1 MPIESVVNVSEGRD
15 PSVIDR
21 LAEVCRGHLLDVHV
35 DPDHHRSVFS
45 LARSEPARLLTDVAL
60 TLVDLRRHRG
70 AHPRLGAVDVVPFVP
85 IAIDG
90 PSSDMDDALR
100 ARDEFAAWIV
110 DTHGVPVFLYGPDR
124 RTLPE
129 IRRHAWHE
137 LRPDLGPA
145 EPHVTAGATC
155 VGAREPLVAYNVWL
169 QPGTPVAVARRIAD
183 EVRGDGIRALGIPV
197 GEAVQVSMNLVDPA
211 RVGPSEAFD
220 RVARRAAQV
229 GATVWRAELVGLV
242 PESTLARVS
251 PERWA
256 PLDLGEDR
264 TVEARWR
271 ALGDPS

>member
-15 PSVIDR
+15 PASIGR
-21 LAEVCRGHLLDVHV
+21 LTAVCRGHLLDVHV

-45 LARSEPARLLTDVAL
+45 LAGSEPARLLTDVAL

-90 PSSDMDDALR
+90 RSSDMDDALR
-100 ARDEFAAWIV
+100 ARDEFAAWIA

-129 IRRHAWHE
+129 IRRTAWHA
-137 LRPDLGPA
+137 LRPDLGPP

-169 QPGTPVAVARRIAD
+169 EPGTPLVMARRIAD

-197 GEAVQVSMNLVDPA
+197 GEAVQVSMNLIDPA
-211 RVGPSEAFD
+211 RVGPAEAFD
-220 RVARRAAQV
+220 RVTTRATQV
-229 GATVWRAELVGLV
+229 GARVWRAELVGLV
-242 PESTLARVS
+242 PESTLGRVS
-251 PERWA
+251 PDRW
-256 PLDLGEDR
+256 PQLDLGEDR

-271 ALGDPS
+271 ALGDPA